1 MNRYLE
7 DATDDPSE
15 KPRGASVTA
24 ALKTR
29 IEKEKKE
36 IYYLPRGEE
45 ISAQCQALD
54 DAPVRLDT

>member
-45 ISAQCQALD
+45 ISAQC
-54 DAPVRLDT
+54 

>member
-36 IYYLPRGEE
+36 IYYLPQRGGN
-45 ISAQCQALD
+45 QC
-54 DAPVRLDT
+54 PMSSSR